1 MDWTTDN
8 IGEQPGIYFYKIY
21 FTKCYDFG
29 MRTDLRA
36 DRCCD
41 VPLTNLNCEK
51 LTEMSGKVDNF
62 DIFKIYRDLY
72 LNDLFK
78 NGEGY
83 VLELSKKTVTG
94 SFWIVIDNL
103 YLIKRNQPSLETE
116 RYFYFYDKFGK
127 IRIAFQDKKWQIP
140 TKSDV
145 ERRLSDIE
153 DIDFEKFGVS
163 IQRKINDTGLKI
175 SQEIYR
181 KEYSKGE
188 K

>member
-1 MDWTTDN
+1 MDWTKED
-8 IGEQPGIYFYKIY
+8 IGDQPEIYLYSISFR
-21 FTKCYDFG
+21 KCYDFG
-29 MRTDLRA
+29 MQA
-36 DRCCD
+36 ESVAERCFD
-41 VPLTNLNCEK
+41 ISATNFNCEK
-51 LTEMSGKVDNF
+51 LAEISGKFGF
-62 DIFKIYRDLY
+62 DIFKIYRDVY
-72 LNDLFK
+72 LDPRIK

-103 YLIKRNQPSLETE
+103 YLIKRNRQSLETD
-116 RYFYFYDKFGK
+116 RYFFFYDKFGK
-127 IRIAFQDKKWQIP
+127 IRIASQDKKWQIP
-140 TKSDV
+140 TKSEV
-145 ERRLSDIE
+145 KRRLSDIE

-175 SQEIYR
+175 LQEIYR